1 MPPEA
6 AVSSYDEV
14 PYPSQPFP
22 QTHPDRLAT
31 LATLFGLRPA
41 PPGRCRVLELGC
53 ASGGNLVPLALAL
66 PECNFVGIDFSA
78 RQVAEGRA
86 AIQAL
91 GLRNVELHHLSITD
105 VDESFGEFDY
115 VIAHGVYSWVPEAVQ
130 AALLDVCARR
140 LTADGVGYVSYNTL
154 PGWHMKG
161 MIRHMMCYHVSRRRG
176 AAPAE
181 QIREARA
188 LLQFLADAVP
198 PDNNAYGLLLKSEL
212 ETLQAHSDAYLFH
225 EHLEEHNDPIYFF
238 EFNERLHARG
248 LRYLGEADLSAMVP
262 PTLPESAAKR
272 LAELAPNLIHME
284 QYLDFVRNRTFRQ
297 TLLCREHHR
306 PSYDLHPRQMA
317 AFHVAASLQPK
328 SPTPDLEGTTPEV
341 FVASSRQKL
350 TTHSPLVKAGLL
362 CLAQAWPRALPFAE
376 LRRQARARLGQ
387 PPDETPE
394 GVERDT
400 LALGD
405 AVLRAYAA
413 GPGVVAEL
421 WLGPPRFADRP
432 GPRPVASPL
441 VRLQAPGSTHV
452 TSLRHQRVA
461 ITDFDRFLLPL
472 LDGTRNRSRLLEA
485 LLEGFRK
492 GALNLARDGRPITDA
507 HQARPALAQAL
518 DEQLPRLATCAL
530 LLA

>member
-6 AVSSYDEV
+6 AGTSYDEV

-53 ASGGNLVPLALAL
+53 AAGGNLIPLALGL
-66 PECNFVGIDFSA
+66 PESTFVGIDLSA
-78 RQVAEGRA
+78 RQVAEGVA
-86 AIQAL
+86 TIQAL
-91 GLRNVELHHLSITD
+91 GLRNVELRRLSITD
-105 VDESFGEFDY
+105 VDDSFGEFDY
-115 VIAHGVYSWVPEAVQ
+115 VISHGVYSWVPEPVQ
-130 AALLDVCARR
+130 DALLEVCARR
-140 LTADGVGYVSYNTL
+140 LTPDGVGYVSYNTL

-161 MIRHMMCYHVSRRRG
+161 MIRDMMCYHVSRRRV
-176 AAPAE
+176 AAAAE
-181 QIREARA
+181 QVREARA

-198 PDNNAYGLLLKSEL
+198 PDNNSYGLLLKSEL
-212 ETLQAHSDAYLFH
+212 DTLQAHSDSYLYH
-225 EHLEEHNDPIYFF
+225 EHLEENNDPIYFF

-262 PTLPESAAKR
+262 PSLPEAAARR
-272 LAELAPNLIHME
+272 LAELAPNLIQME

-306 PSYDLHPRQMA
+306 PTYDLHPRQMT
-317 AFHVAASLQPK
+317 AFHVAAALQPK
-328 SPTPDLEGTTPEV
+328 SPAPDVEGPTSEV

-350 TTHSPLVKAGLL
+350 TTNVPLVKAGLL
-362 CLAQAWPRALPFAE
+362 CLAAAWPQALSFAE
-376 LRRQARARLGQ
+376 LRRQARARLGL

-394 GVERDT
+394 AVERDT
-400 LALGD
+400 LSLGD

-413 GPGVVAEL
+413 GPGVVADL
-421 WLGPPRFADRP
+421 WLEPPRFAARP
-432 GPRPVASPL
+432 GPRPEASPL
-441 VRLQAPGSTHV
+441 ARLQAPGNSHV

-461 ITDFDRFLLPL
+461 ITDFDRVLLPL

-492 GALNLARDGRPITDA
+492 GALNLARDDRPISDA